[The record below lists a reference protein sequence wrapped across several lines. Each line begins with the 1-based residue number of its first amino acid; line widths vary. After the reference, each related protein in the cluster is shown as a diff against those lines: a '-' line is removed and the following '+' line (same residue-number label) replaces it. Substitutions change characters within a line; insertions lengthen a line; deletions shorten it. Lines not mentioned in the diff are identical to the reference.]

1 MCLGIMP
8 SKTVATVYG
17 FHELYQLGRA
27 TINGDINSFESIITQ
42 HQASFIRLG
51 IYLVLEQVKST
62 VYRNLFAK
70 IFKLSDNN
78 TRLNLHLFQSVFK
91 WLNHDIELDEI
102 ECIIANL
109 IYQNKIKGYISHEK
123 RYLIVSKTDPFPIS
137 AIVKLPNAV

>member
-8 SKTVATVYG
+8 KKAVSTVYG
-17 FHELYQLGRA
+17 FHELYHLGRA
-27 TINGDINSFESIITQ
+27 TINGDIKSFESIITQ
-42 HQASFIRLG
+42 HQASFIKLG
-51 IYLVLEQVKST
+51 IYLVLEQVKT
-62 VYRNLFAK
+62 TTYRNLFAK
-70 IFKLSDNN
+70 IFKLSNNN
-78 TRLNLHLFQSVFK
+78 TRLNLHHFQSIFK

-137 AIVKLPNAV
+137 AIVKLPSVV